1 VPSSQTKLNVWNLAL
16 DLISE
21 TALQSPTE
29 DSAAGRW
36 LTREWDH
43 VVATLLRSYVWGFAK
58 QRFSISADATNPP
71 FKWSYRYKMPAGT
84 IRVLPIT
91 RYGDRTGAPVVH
103 EIVGDYIETNEP
115 APLYVTCIMDYSNNP
130 GKWDALFTEMVR
142 CTLAVGMAN
151 KFPGKVK
158 YIDRAERALM
168 RAQLKAEEIEALEGS
183 AEPTEE
189 ANIIR
194 AREADYTG
202 NGFTY

>member
-1 VPSSQTKLNVWNLAL
+1 MPSSQTKLNVWNLAL

-36 LTREWDH
+36 LNREWDH

-58 QRFSISADATNPP
+58 QRFKLPADATAPV

-91 RYGDRTGAPVVH
+91 RYGEPGEAPVKH
-103 EIVGDYIETNEP
+103 EIVGDYIETNEA
-115 APLYVTCIMDYSNNP
+115 APLYVTCLMDYSNNP

-158 YIDRAERALM
+158 YLDRAEKALL
-168 RAQLKAEEIEALEGS
+168 RAQARAEEIEAFEGS
-183 AEPTEE
+183 GEPTEE
-189 ANIIR
+189 ADIIR
-194 AREADYTG
+194 VREQGYTG
-202 NGFTY
+202 V